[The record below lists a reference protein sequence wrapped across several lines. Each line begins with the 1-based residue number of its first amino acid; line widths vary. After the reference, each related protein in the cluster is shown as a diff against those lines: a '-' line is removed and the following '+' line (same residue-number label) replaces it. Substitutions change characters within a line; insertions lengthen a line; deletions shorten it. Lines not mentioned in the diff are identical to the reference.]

1 MPTFTDEEL
10 KEHDD
15 KLRADARALAE
26 QETLKDTSWKS
37 LEALK
42 ESALNADRKIS
53 DVVREKGEIEKKAQS
68 LESRLKELGEKSSA
82 GDDEPTKVIATI
94 AGDDEPTKVIATMT
108 EKEAKHLDA
117 LCKADKN
124 LHEAIKQGG
133 KEAKAKA
140 LTMLREK
147 TPVDDDSGGLFSVE
161 LKRNANGTVDL
172 DAMFDKANENYAKR
186 HGLPAARRT
195 SGTAAL
201 AGKNDDEDRSRPI
214 RASGGALEFAADYEE

>member
-68 LESRLKELGEKSSA
+68 LESRLKELGEKSS
-82 GDDEPTKVIATI
+82 

-195 SGTAAL
+195 SGVAAR
-201 AGKNDDEDRSRPI
+201 ATKTDDEDKTRPI

>member
-53 DVVREKGEIEKKAQS
+53 DVVREKGEIESRAQS
-68 LESRLKELGEKSSA
+68 LESKLKELGDKPGTS
-82 GDDEPTKVIATI
+82 DDEPS
-94 AGDDEPTKVIATMT
+94 KVIATMS

-117 LCKADKN
+117 LCKTDKN
-124 LHEAIKQGG
+124 LREAIKQGG

-140 LTMLREK
+140 ITMLREK
-147 TPVDDDSGGLFSVE
+147 APVEDDSGGLFSVE
-161 LKRNANGTVDL
+161 LKRDANGTVDL